1 MAGVIANRISFHLS
15 ADVVAGEAVV
25 GEEQDVRGIGGVRWK
40 GPLMAYGPG
49 ASRRTLPANECD

>member
-25 GEEQDVRGIGGVRWK
+25 GEEQDVRGLGGDQAEGVFDGLRD
-40 GPLMAYGPG
+40 GGFALNAPSG
-49 ASRRTLPANECD
+49 RV

>member
-40 GPLMAYGPG
+40 GPLMVYGPG
-49 ASRRTLPANECD
+49 ASR